1 MNEEREEKSQN
12 KRKFYNDYISIKHN
26 DKLPGLAIES
36 IEKGAL
42 LRVYSQFA
50 S

>member
-1 MNEEREEKSQN
+1 MKREKEKSQN

-42 LRVYSQFA
+42 FRVYSQFA